1 MNVYMKLY
9 VSMNIYFYEF
19 MYTCMYAFV
28 CVCVR
33 VFVCVCVRE
42 REIVCIFHGRHIV
55 VEAESKRFFWFVR
68 GAHRS
73 DRQGQ
78 RVPA

>member
-1 MNVYMKLY
+1 MH
-9 VSMNIYFYEF
+9 
-19 MYTCMYAFV
+19 V

-33 VFVCVCVRE
+33 ACSCACVRE

-55 VEAESKRFFWFVR
+55 VEAESKRFFLFVR
-68 GAHRS
+68 EAHRS
-73 DRQGQ
+73 DRRGQ